1 MIEGDFLENIINI
14 NENSVKFLRGKIIKQ
29 NIEVL
34 EIDKEEIEQI
44 EQIEQVMEQFTE
56 KYKLKGK
63 KVKVV
68 LSDKNILY
76 REIKIPVVKNIKQ
89 LTTSVI
95 NEMMYYNT
103 NIDDYTVDFIKNDLV
118 ESGGL
123 ENYFVYAIKN
133 KQIEL
138 VLNLLDQNN
147 IKCKSIDIDS
157 NCIGKLL
164 KMIYPQEIA
173 QVVVSVNRKNI
184 ELYIIEDGKC
194 VLSRRTGIK
203 YENFKNET
211 KIISEELIEQIRK
224 LMQFHT
230 TRHMGYKLNN
240 IVLIGDILKSQ
251 LEVINS
257 NIINE
262 IPYITTD
269 TINCRVFSYEDKLKL
284 KDDINEKIDEILAG
298 ALIHRSKN
306 KKK

>member
-1 MIEGDFLENIINI
+1 MENIINI
-14 NENSVKFLRGKIIKQ
+14 NENSVNFLRGRIFKQ

-34 EIDKEEIEQI
+34 EIDKEEIVAVEQI
-44 EQIEQVMEQFTE
+44 EKVVEQFTE

-68 LSDKNILY
+68 LSNKNILY

-103 NIDDYTVDFIKNDLV
+103 NIDDYTVDFIKNDLA

-123 ENYFVYAIKN
+123 ENFFVYAIKN
-133 KQIEL
+133 KEIEL
-138 VLNLLDQNN
+138 VFNLLDQNN
-147 IKCKSIDIDS
+147 IKCKGIDIDS

-164 KMIYPQEIA
+164 KMTYPEEIA
-173 QVVVSVNRKNI
+173 QVVVSVNKKNI

-203 YENFKNET
+203 YENFENET
-211 KIISEELIEQIRK
+211 DIISEELIEQIRK
-224 LMQFHT
+224 LMQFHA

-251 LEVINS
+251 LEEINS
-257 NIINE
+257 NIIRE

-269 TINCRVFSYEDKLKL
+269 TINCKLFSYEDKLKL

-298 ALIHRSKN
+298 ALIHRTNN